1 MYKKADL
8 VMDRQSIFQRNSFDS
23 ASANN
28 HMMEILAETLS
39 DSSKLN
45 LIGTAGGSVQ
55 FSLDQPLPYL

>member
-23 ASANN
+23 ASAN

-45 LIGTAGGSVQ
+45 LISTAGGSVQ
-55 FSLDQPLPYL
+55 LSLDQPLPYL